1 MPGTFVVDA
10 TNTFAA
16 ALFMASNPKLKF
28 GTKTG
33 EQEMSAAGL
42 PKWGVQAAVTFHG
55 INGMQPVSEVI
66 TITVEGPTDPCQ
78 GMPPGTPVIF
88 DGFRVG
94 ISAPERNDK
103 GGIRGGKPWYQAGSI
118 RPVQQGRTKAEAA

>member
-10 TNTFAA
+10 TNTFSA

-28 GTKTG
+28 GSKTG

-42 PKWGVQAAVTFHG
+42 PKWGVQAAVTFHAL
-55 INGMQPVSEVI
+55 NGMQPISEVI
-66 TITVEGPTDPCQ
+66 TITVESPSDPCQ
-78 GMPPGTPVIF
+78 GFPPGTPVFF

-94 ISAPERNDK
+94 ISPPERNDK
-103 GGIRGGKPWYQAGSI
+103 GGIRGGKAWYQAGSI
-118 RPVQQGRTKAEAA
+118 RPADQRRNTAEAA